1 MDKKNKK
8 KPDKPHH
15 CPTSGQNYKYT
26 FDMNSPPMAT
36 LKSHLINITTT
47 GLEKWIDKLGLLTL
61 QELSTGKQASGTL

>member
-1 MDKKNKK
+1 
-8 KPDKPHH
+8 
-15 CPTSGQNYKYT
+15 
-26 FDMNSPPMAT
+26 MNSPPMAT